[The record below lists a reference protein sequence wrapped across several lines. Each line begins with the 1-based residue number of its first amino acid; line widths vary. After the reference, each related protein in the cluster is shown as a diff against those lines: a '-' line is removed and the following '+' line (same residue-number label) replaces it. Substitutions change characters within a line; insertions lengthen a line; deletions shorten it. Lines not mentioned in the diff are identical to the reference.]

1 MATVGEVQYCGRETR
16 GQIVT
21 LRYFNGR
28 PVVSLGGGYNKIFVV
43 EEKGAVSAL
52 HPLENELDAFGEEQE
67 LSIEK
72 QSLENLGEIKMI
84 RCGRGH
90 TLYLTQDGFVF
101 ASGKGAFGVLGLGG
115 ALNSPTPVTLKTL
128 SDKTVVMVA
137 CGSEHS
143 LALTDLGDVYSWGRG
158 FEGQLGISKVTT
170 VSSTPKYLKAL
181 RGHPVAKV
189 ACGHSHSLV
198 LTKAGELFTWGE
210 GRCGQLGCGVQR
222 ACFIPQQVIFKNRQE
237 QPITIVDMAGG
248 SGHSGAVTASGDLY
262 MWGLNNYG
270 QLGVGDQ
277 EPRFYPTPVLQDV
290 VGVYLHDIKQLAC
303 SDYSSFVIDNQGS
316 LYSWGKGFIGHNN
329 ETLELLPR
337 KVELNTEHRVFSQL
351 YAAGTVFACF
361 APLHVYSIS
370 PFCGPVAGG
379 SKLSLIGTAFAQ
391 SEELR
396 VRFRYEGNVVER
408 PCEFDQE
415 TNSLVCFTPSFQEEG
430 EELTLPCASELEV
443 TMDGEHYVPC
453 DEKFLIYAKD
463 LQPTSLNPK
472 CAAVSGSTILQ
483 IDIDLEAFQQAWLW
497 HLTVGFA
504 VKPKAK
510 VYASPTV
517 KREQNRT
524 PSHDESR
531 MSQASG
537 RGESTSGDV
546 EWHLTAGKYE
556 KGQVTCKVPTLDSY
570 DENSMAYMV
579 DIAPNGQ
586 QFTGKPLNFRYYDVT
601 VTSVEPL
608 SGSINAGTTIVI
620 AGKGLYDSSAKKLHL
635 KAGENGHREVVLE
648 WDRKNKTYIGL
659 VPPLS
664 WLFKSTEPDIY
675 ALKQIAK
682 EAVTMELTLNG
693 MDFIPLPS
701 FHYIDITL
709 LRFSKAKLD
718 PTLPADKAALV
729 WQGEDPLPVAELP
742 EVKQKREA
750 DEAIEMNVSVR
761 PGHKVYIWVEDLVK
775 TEGLTARFMVE
786 GKTADVK
793 AVYKNQQKAG
803 VVVPDMGDSQTPVE
817 VKVELSMNGQSFSE
831 CGKTLKYLGATAP
844 EEGAKRKGK

>member
-28 PVVSLGGGYNKIFVV
+28 PVVSLGGGHNKIFVV

-72 QSLENLGEIKMI
+72 QNLENLGELKMI

-115 ALNSPTPVTLKTL
+115 ALNSPTPVTVKTL

-143 LALTDLGDVYSWGRG
+143 LALTDMGDVYSWGRG
-158 FEGQLGISKVTT
+158 FEGQLGISKLTT

-181 RGHPVAKV
+181 RDRPVTKI
-189 ACGHSHSLV
+189 ACGQSHSLV
-198 LTKAGELFTWGE
+198 LTKAGELFAWGE

-222 ACFIPQQVIFKNRQE
+222 ACFVPQQVVFTAPHQ
-237 QPITIVDMAGG
+237 ITIVDIAGG

-277 EPRFYPTPVLQDV
+277 KPRFYPTPVLQDV
-290 VGVYLHDIKQLAC
+290 VGVYLHDIKQLSC
-303 SDYSSFVIDNQGS
+303 SDYSSFVIDTQGR
-316 LYSWGKGFIGHNN
+316 LYSWGKGFIGHND

-337 KVELNTEHRVFSQL
+337 KVELNTEHRRFSQL
-351 YAAGTVFACF
+351 YAAGSVFACF

-370 PFCGPVAGG
+370 PYCGPVTGG
-379 SKLSLIGTAFAQ
+379 TKLSLIGTAFAQ

-415 TNSLVCFTPSFQEEG
+415 TSSLVCFTPSFQDEG
-430 EELTLPCASELEV
+430 EDLTLPCACELEV

-453 DEKFLIYAKD
+453 DEKFLVYAKD
-463 LQPTSLNPK
+463 LQPTALNPK
-472 CAAVSGSTILQ
+472 CAAVNGSTVLQ

-510 VYASPTV
+510 AFASPAA
-517 KREQNRT
+517 KREANHT

-531 MSQASG
+531 MSQASARG
-537 RGESTSGDV
+537 GESSSATDV

-556 KGQVTCKVPTLDSY
+556 KGHVTCKVPVITNY

-601 VTSVEPL
+601 VSSVAPL
-608 SGSINAGTTIVI
+608 SGSINAGTTVVI
-620 AGKGLYDSSAKKLHL
+620 SGRGLYDSSAKKLHL
-635 KAGENGHREVVLE
+635 SSESGGRREVVLE

-659 VPPLS
+659 IPPLS
-664 WLFKSTEPDIY
+664 WLFKGSEPDSY
-675 ALKQIAK
+675 TLKQFAK
-682 EAVTMELTLNG
+682 EDISMQLTLNG
-693 MDFIPLPS
+693 MNFIPLPS
-701 FHYIDITL
+701 FHYIDITIT
-709 LRFSKAKLD
+709 RFSKAKLD
-718 PTLPADKAALV
+718 PALPPDKAQQVWLAEEPLV
-729 WQGEDPLPVAELP
+729 QGEPP

-750 DEAIEMNVSVR
+750 DEATEMNVSVR
-761 PGHKVYIWVEDLVK
+761 PGGKIYIWVEDLVK
-775 TEGLTARFMVE
+775 AEGLTARFMVE
-786 GKTADVK
+786 GKTADVM
-793 AVYKNQQKAG
+793 AVYKNSQKAG
-803 VVVPDMGDSQTPVE
+803 AVVPDLGDFQTPVE
-817 VKVELSMNGQSFSE
+817 VRVELSMNGQSFSE
-831 CGKTLKYLGATAP
+831 TGKVLKYLGATAP
-844 EEGAKRKGK
+844 EEGGKRRGK